1 MEVASFAEI
10 ADAFR
15 ERYTR
20 IVWCT
25 VATMDTR
32 GRPRTRILHPIW
44 EGSTGYILT
53 NRHSLKEKHLA
64 GNPYVSLSYW
74 DSSYEQAYVDARTE
88 WEDDQSERARIWEL
102 YKATPGPLGFDPAI
116 IWTGPDDPVLGVLK
130 LTPWRIE
137 LSNNMPNSK
146 VVWRPA

>member
-1 MEVASFAEI
+1 MEVATFAEI

-25 VATMDTR
+25 FCTMDTK

-44 EGSTGYILT
+44 EGLTGYITT

-64 GNPYVSLSYW
+64 GNPCVSLSYW
-74 DSSYEQAYVDARTE
+74 DSSYEQLYVDARAE
-88 WEDDQSERARIWEL
+88 WEDDLAERARVWEL
-102 YKATPGPLGFDPAI
+102 YKATPGPLGYDPAI
-116 IWTGPDDPVLGVLK
+116 IWKGPDDPVFGLLK

-146 VVWRPA
+146 VVWRA